1 MLHIYQKSSVL
12 DSAAVGRCPASSSS
26 EHGNKV
32 PLGGFAYNAHRSAS
46 SGSRNSCWSAS
57 LPFASLPRYTHPSR
71 EYPLFNLS
79 TTLLDLL
86 CFIFGLSISDVP
98 IWSLTLHL
106 YMVTGEGRP
115 SFYARSPVPK
125 RSELSLKFSPT
136 AFLDSAGSD
145 TVPTTSRSSQTA
157 GFRWFRCLPG
167 FFVSTS
173 LRAAGMIRAR
183 RAAEPQLK
191 TYYR

>member
-1 MLHIYQKSSVL
+1 MTLQRWEGVQRAQVASTVIRYRSADSHITHT
-12 DSAAVGRCPASSSS
+12 
-26 EHGNKV
+26 E
-32 PLGGFAYNAHRSAS
+32 SAS

-71 EYPLFNLS
+71 EYPLFNFS